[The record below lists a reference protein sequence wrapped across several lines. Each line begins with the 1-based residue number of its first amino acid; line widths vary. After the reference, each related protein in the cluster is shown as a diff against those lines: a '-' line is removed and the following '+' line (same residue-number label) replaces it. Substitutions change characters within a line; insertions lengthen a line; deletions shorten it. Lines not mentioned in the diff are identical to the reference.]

1 MAPCRVNVRNVL
13 CCAGCAVG
21 VLSKQYLRQKG
32 TWRPLVAADIPQH
45 FRHFRPLAGVPLFL
59 VRMEVT
65 ILFSNSGKKG
75 MPFLYGDFHL
85 EGSFGF
91 LFRLL

>member
-1 MAPCRVNVRNVL
+1 MDADDRFRHLQKKAPLLGRLFGGFFGFRVSGL
-13 CCAGCAVG
+13 GFIGA
-21 VLSKQYLRQKG
+21 
-32 TWRPLVAADIPQH
+32 QH
-45 FRHFRPLAGVPLFL
+45 FRHFRPLAGVPFFL
-59 VRMEVT
+59 VCMEVT

>member
-1 MAPCRVNVRNVL
+1 MDADDRFRHLQKKAPLLGRLFGGFFGFRVSGL
-13 CCAGCAVG
+13 GFIGA
-21 VLSKQYLRQKG
+21 
-32 TWRPLVAADIPQH
+32 QH
-45 FRHFRPLAGVPLFL
+45 FRHFRPLAGVPFFL
-59 VRMEVT
+59 VCMEVT

-75 MPFLYGDFHL
+75 MPLLYGDFHL